1 MKQQELAQRDA
12 AIRAAL
18 RAGEQQT
25 TVAAR
30 FGVSRRVVYDIA
42 KRYGLLRPRA
52 TAAVRQLAAEGLPR
66 DEIQRRLGASATTM
80 WRALGPKLDP
90 DARKHLRAYDRD
102 AIIAALRL
110 GESGRSIA
118 RRLGCGQAVI
128 TKARKDAGLPSRIP
142 KPKPPRRKLIPYV
155 GAYNHPRS
163 L

>member
-1 MKQQELAQRDA
+1 LAQRDA

-18 RAGEQQT
+18 HRNEPRATIMQ
-25 TVAAR
+25 R
-30 FGVSRRVVYDIA
+30 FGVSRYVVYAIA
-42 KRYGLLRPRA
+42 KRHGLVRPRDPD
-52 TAAVRQLAAEGLPR
+52 AVRRLAAEGVPR
-66 DEIQRRLGASATTM
+66 KEIQERLGVSDCTM

-90 DARKHLRAYDRD
+90 DARKHLRGYDRD
-102 AIIAALRL
+102 AIIAALRA